1 MIKRPIII
9 ILTLLVFSVLS
20 FSQNNTNSPYTRF
33 GLGDISNTNAGQ
45 LRAMGGVFTA
55 VRTPY
60 AINSGNPASYTAV
73 DSLTFMFDLSAA
85 VQYTSLS
92 TETAKSGKT
101 NGNLDYITLLFPIGH
116 YVAFSAGIT
125 PYSSVGYDF
134 ATRDS
139 IQQPSQRGMTAF
151 TRSATGS
158 GGINQV
164 YVGLAGE
171 IVKHVSLGA
180 NVYYMWGDIN
190 HNRTLQFDNS
200 TYYTTSLNSKLH
212 ISDVR
217 FRFGIQGYHT
227 FKEHHKLTLGFAYE
241 FKSKLN
247 GSFSRIET
255 TTADTLDAPSGSF
268 DLPSLYSAGV
278 SYEFANRLLV
288 SADFTMHQW
297 SKAKYFNVKDTL
309 QDVMRYSL
317 GINYRHNPLSKRYID
332 RMQWR
337 IGAYMQNNYVKQD
350 DSSNFGITFG
360 IGLPLRNSNSM
371 INITAEWNRRGDQYK
386 LREDNFRFTLNANF
400 AEHWFFKRKI

>member
-1 MIKRPIII
+1 MIRKLH
-9 ILTLLVFSVLS
+9 ILLFSILLCGISVA
-20 FSQNNTNSPYTRF
+20 QNNTNSPYTRY
-33 GLGDISNTNAGQ
+33 GLGDINNTNAGQ
-45 LRAMGGVFTA
+45 LKAMGGVFTA

-85 VQYTSLS
+85 MQVTYLS
-92 TETAKSGKT
+92 TETAKTHKV

-125 PYSSVGYDF
+125 PYSSIGYDY
-134 ATRDS
+134 TVRDS
-139 IQQPSQRGMTAF
+139 ILQPDNTAYSGYGQTF
-151 TRSATGS
+151 IGA

-171 IVKHVSLGA
+171 IVKHLSLGA
-180 NVYYMWGDIN
+180 NMYYMWGDIT

-200 TYYTTSLNSKLH
+200 TYYTTSMNSNLH
-212 ISDVR
+212 ISDLR
-217 FRFGIQGYHT
+217 FRFGLQAYHT
-227 FKEHHKLTLGFAYE
+227 FKDKHKVTLGFAYE

-247 GSFSRIET
+247 GKFSRIEI
-255 TTADTLDAPSGSF
+255 TTADTLDTPSGSF
-268 DLPSLYSAGV
+268 DLPAMYSAGLA
-278 SYEFANRLLV
+278 YEFDNRLLV
-288 SADFTMHQW
+288 SADFTLHQW
-297 SKAKYFNVKDTL
+297 QKAKYFNVSDTL
-309 QDVMRYSL
+309 QNVQRYAL

-337 IGAYMQNNYVKQD
+337 IGAYMQNNYIKQD

-371 INITAEWNRRGDQYK
+371 INITAEWNRRGEKYM